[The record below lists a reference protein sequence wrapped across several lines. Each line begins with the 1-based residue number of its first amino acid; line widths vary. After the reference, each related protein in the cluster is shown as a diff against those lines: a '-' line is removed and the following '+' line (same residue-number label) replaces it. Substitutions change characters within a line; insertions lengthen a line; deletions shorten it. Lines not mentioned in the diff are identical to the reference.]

1 MPIVLDFLDG
11 CVIWHAEGFLGLS
24 FVPLFAKDLI
34 CKEQCP
40 YGKREFLASKM
51 RENYVEKIAFP
62 RLFSDGEVASHFKQ
76 FHDDASL
83 PKESFSRSVGRE
95 KLSP

>member
-1 MPIVLDFLDG
+1 MQRDFL
-11 CVIWHAEGFLGLS
+11 VFHS
-24 FVPLFAKDLI
+24 FHYLLKISFAKNS
-34 CKEQCP
+34 P
-40 YGKREFLASKM
+40 YGNKKDVFSFQNEGKLWK
-51 RENYVEKIAFP
+51 KIAFP
-62 RLFSDGEVASHFKQ
+62 RFFSDGEVASHFKQ